1 MMKSITNPLKGTKA
15 HIAKVC
21 LETYERILK
30 EGKKDNLASFKRRLG
45 RENSWVGVCNLY
57 FHKTRVDIKL
67 KPFIRRYGK
76 TNRLGKDTNDA
87 FWCKLPYYA
96 DSKKEAID
104 LIKKR
109 MEILK
114 NW

>member
-1 MMKSITNPLKGTKA
+1 MMKSITDPRKGTKA
-15 HIAKVC
+15 HIAKAC
-21 LETYERILK
+21 I
-30 EGKKDNLASFKRRLG
+30 G
-45 RENSWVGVCNLY
+45 
-57 FHKTRVDIKL
+57 
-67 KPFIRRYGK
+67 
-76 TNRLGKDTNDA
+76 DA

>member
-1 MMKSITNPLKGTKA
+1 MFVAMPTAIPTWP
-15 HIAKVC
+15 
-21 LETYERILK
+21 
-30 EGKKDNLASFKRRLG
+30 FKRRLG

-67 KPFIRRYGK
+67 KPFIRKFGK
-76 TNRLGKDTNDA
+76 YIRNT
-87 FWCKLPYYA
+87 FWCKPPYYA
-96 DSKKEAID
+96 DSKKEAIH

>member
-1 MMKSITNPLKGTKA
+1 MMKSITNPRKGTKA

-45 RENSWVGVCNLY
+45 RENSWAGICNLY
-57 FHKTRVDIKL
+57 FHKTEVDITF
-67 KPFIRRYGK
+67 KPFIRKYGK
-76 TNRLGKDTNDA
+76 TNRFGQYISNA

-96 DSKKEAID
+96 DSKKEAIE

-114 NW
+114 KW

>member
-1 MMKSITNPLKGTKA
+1 MKSITDPRKGTKA

-30 EGKKDNLASFKRRLG
+30 EGKKDNLILFKKRLYK
-45 RENSWVGVCNLY
+45 ENSWAGVCHLY
-57 FHKTRVDIKL
+57 FFKTKVHIES
-67 KPFIRRYGK
+67 KPFIRRYEK
-76 TNRLGKDTNDA
+76 TNRHGKDI
-87 FWCKLPYYA
+87 FWCKIPYLA
-96 DSKKEAID
+96 DSKKEAIE

>member
-1 MMKSITNPLKGTKA
+1 MKSITNPRKGTKA

-30 EGKKDNLASFKRRLG
+30 EGKKDNLASFKRRLN
-45 RENSWVGVCNLY
+45 RENSWSGVCNLY
-57 FHKTRVDIKL
+57 FHKTGVDIDL

-76 TNRLGKDTNDA
+76 TNRLGQRTHNV
-87 FWCKLPYYA
+87 FWCKVPYYA
-96 DSKKEAID
+96 DSKKEAIE
-104 LIKKR
+104 LIQKR

>member
-1 MMKSITNPLKGTKA
+1 MKSITNPRKGTKA

-21 LETYERILK
+21 LETYERVLK
-30 EGKKDNLASFKRRLG
+30 EGKKDNLASFDRRLY
-45 RENSWVGVCNLY
+45 RENAWAGICNLY
-57 FHKTRVDIKL
+57 FNKTRVDIKL
-67 KPFIRRYGK
+67 KPFMRKYKK
-76 TNRLGKDTNDA
+76 TNSLGNDIGDA
-87 FWCKLPYYA
+87 FWCKLPCYA

-114 NW
+114 T